1 MAGPSANSL
10 VGEAIFDLANDTIRD
25 QTWIPSQLNFPNASH
40 SHNFETLDKSLPFVR
55 AKKLLLHLPLC
66 HTFCDGYIDD
76 LIAMAVDIA
85 DAVERD
91 QQALPFSSHC
101 IFRPLHP
108 QDNPIRKDT
117 LSLRKLSGEGRPEET
132 KTVLSWEINTRLF
145 TISLAEDK
153 YKRWKIDTNLLK
165 AL

>member
-40 SHNFETLDKSLPFVR
+40 SHIFESLDKSLPFVR

-76 LIAMAVDIA
+76 LIAMAVDI
-85 DAVERD
+85 
-91 QQALPFSSHC
+91 PFSSHC